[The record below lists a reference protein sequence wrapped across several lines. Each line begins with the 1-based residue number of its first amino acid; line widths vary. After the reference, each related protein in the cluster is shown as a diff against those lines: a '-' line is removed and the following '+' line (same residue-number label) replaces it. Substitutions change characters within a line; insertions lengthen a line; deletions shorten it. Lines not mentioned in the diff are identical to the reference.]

1 MPVSPQLQSYILE
14 ALEPLAPV
22 AKRMFSGAGLFAG
35 GIMFGLLVRDT
46 MFFRVDDRTRQR
58 FEDAGSEPFSYTRRG
73 RKVNLGS
80 YYAVPEDLLDR
91 PDELL
96 RWARDA
102 VASAHAAVQRSAHRG
117 R

>member
-1 MPVSPQLQSYILE
+1 MPVNAQLQAYILE
-14 ALEPLAPV
+14 VLEPLAPIS
-22 AKRMFSGAGLFAG
+22 KRMFSGAGLFAG
-35 GIMFGLLVRDT
+35 GIMFGLIVRDT
-46 MFFRVDDRTRQR
+46 MFFRVDDRTRRR

-73 RKVNLGS
+73 RKVNLGG

-96 RWARDA
+96 DWARDA
-102 VASAHAAVQRSAHRG
+102 VAAAHAAARKG

>member
-1 MPVSPQLQSYILE
+1 MPVSAQLQSYVLE
-14 ALEPLAPV
+14 VLEPLAPA

-46 MFFRVDDRTRQR
+46 MFFRVDERTRRR

-73 RKVNLGS
+73 RKVDLAS
-80 YYAVPEDLLDR
+80 YYAVPEDLLDL

-96 RWARDA
+96 AWARDA
-102 VASAHAAVQRSAHRG
+102 VAAAHAARR
-117 R
+117 RR

>member
-1 MPVSPQLQSYILE
+1 MPVSPQFQEYVLE
-14 ALEPLAPV
+14 VLEPLAPV
-22 AKRMFSGAGLFAG
+22 TKRMFSGAGIFAG

-58 FEDAGSEPFSYTRRG
+58 FEDAGSEPFSYTRNG

-80 YYAVPEDLLDR
+80 YYAVPEDLFDR

-96 RWARDA
+96 GWARQA
-102 VASAHAAVQRSAHRG
+102 VAAAHAAARKG

>member
-1 MPVSPQLQSYILE
+1 MPVSAQLQTYILE
-14 ALEPLAPV
+14 VLEPLAPV

-46 MFFRVDDRTRQR
+46 MFFRVDDRTRRR
-58 FEDAGSEPFSYTRRG
+58 FEDAGSAPFSYTRRG

-80 YYAVPEDLLDR
+80 YYAVPEDLFDR

-96 RWARDA
+96 GWARDA
-102 VASAHAAVQRSAHRG
+102 VAAARAATRKG

>member
-14 ALEPLAPV
+14 VLEPLAPV
-22 AKRMFSGAGLFAG
+22 PKRMFSGAGLFAG

-46 MFFRVDDRTRQR
+46 MFFRVDASTRRR

-73 RKVNLGS
+73 RKVNLAS
-80 YYAVPEDLLDR
+80 YYAVPEDLFDR

-96 RWARDA
+96 GWARDA
-102 VASAHAAVQRSAHRG
+102 VTAAHAAARKG